1 MHLCILEMKGKNMNY
16 VNVEK
21 LNTALAELGQF
32 MTPDDMSMIE
42 RRLVQGI
49 QDFYDKQSE
58 KLADTDIKALGISV
72 IDELAFDEAPF

>member
-1 MHLCILEMKGKNMNY
+1 MNY

-32 MTPDDMSMIE
+32 LTPDDMSMIE
-42 RRLVQGI
+42 RKLVQGI

-58 KLADTDIKALGISV
+58 KLADTDIKALGIKLV
-72 IDELAFDEAPF
+72 DELAFDDAPF